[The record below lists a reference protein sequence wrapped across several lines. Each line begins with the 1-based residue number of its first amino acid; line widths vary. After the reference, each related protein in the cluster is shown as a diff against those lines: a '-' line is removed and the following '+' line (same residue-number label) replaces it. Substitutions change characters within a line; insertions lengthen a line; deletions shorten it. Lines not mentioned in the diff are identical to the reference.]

1 MIKPPRAAARRAA
14 ARRAANSRS
23 SQRRRT
29 CPPRRAAT
37 AARRDRGGGGGGRE
51 RTHGGGRSAPRP
63 GRSVAGRPGPVSTVS
78 EQAVGGG
85 GEFPRGVL
93 KIPHLRPASVDR
105 PAFDRRSLQARPD
118 PVAIPRWGRAGAAGT
133 ATSWLGPPNLAGS

>member
-1 MIKPPRAAARRAA
+1 VTAAAAA
-14 ARRAANSRS
+14 VAVNEHMVAVARRL
-23 SQRRRT
+23 
-29 CPPRRAAT
+29 
-37 AARRDRGGGGGGRE
+37 D
-51 RTHGGGRSAPRP
+51 P